1 MAINF
6 LNSQNIAGG
15 ITTSASSDMAGLNM
29 TAGIAMSS
37 NTITTTSYIGRDGDN
52 YIGFITDNLI
62 KFRVNGATQVKLS
75 DGVFAP
81 QTDSDVDLGSNSTR
95 FANLWVDSINGSTP
109 AVGADYLPLA
119 GGTMT
124 GNIVMDDS
132 SGASP
137 NIQFTNQS
145 NDSWYIY
152 NDSNGKF
159 QVQQT
164 STIRATFSSG
174 DLEVR
179 TPLKVSEGAVSI
191 SSDGANYATLTESGS
206 GDFTIASVDD
216 LRLDSGG
223 NDVVLRG
230 ASSAEFGRLS
240 NDSNN
245 FIIKNITADKDIIF
259 QADDGSGGTAT
270 YFYLDGSSADGTYTY
285 TRWNDGG
292 VATFGGDQDL
302 RIWHEPSNNSSYIRN
317 YTNDF
322 YIENLSDDKD
332 ILFRCDDGSGDVAT
346 YFFLDGSETRVTFNK
361 NARFID
367 SALLELGTSGDLQIF
382 HNSADSFIDNYTG
395 NLTIRNRQDDGDI
408 VFTCDDGSGGTTE
421 YFRLDGSQTN
431 VNFQK
436 DAIFADNKKALF
448 GGSGDLQ
455 LYHDGTDSYIKNT
468 EGTFYIDQTVDDGDM
483 KFRCDNG
490 SGGLVSYFF
499 LDGGSADG
507 TYTYTKW
514 GDNDVIALG
523 QGKDLKIYHDGSNS
537 FISDTGTGD
546 LYVKASNNMFFESSA
561 GASKII
567 ARTGG
572 AVDLYYNGSKK
583 IETTSS
589 GVEVTGTQTISSIS
603 QIGSDT
609 DKFLMSDSGEIKY
622 VTGANLRSYIG
633 AGTGS
638 GDVVASGTPVDNQ
651 VAIWTDATTVEGNA
665 NMTFSGTVLTVTGNT
680 STEWNTA
687 YTDRFKW
694 NGQST
699 GLLAADGRTSLGGTT
714 VGQAFFT
721 LTNPS
726 AVTFPRMNADNSV
739 SSLSASDF
747 RTAIGAGTSSTA
759 GTVTSVAFTEQTG
772 NKAGIT
778 LGGSSSWT
786 TSGTL
791 NIGLDIQGQTALGAT
806 AAGGDYLLL
815 YDTSGLANKKV
826 SVTNLVAAAP
836 QGDVTASSTTTFTN
850 KSGNISQWTNDSG
863 YTTNSGT
870 VTGTGVNQRIA
881 YWTGTSSLSSDNGL
895 TYNSTDNKLI
905 FNGDY
910 AIREDGS
917 GTFELNCDGSDIITK
932 INGFGS
938 NGSMTFD
945 ENSIY
950 TTASGFYVPSGYGI
964 SAGTTSTASGTIR
977 ATGNIIA
984 YYSDERLKDFKGN
997 IPDALDKVCKLNG
1010 YYYTQNEKAAELGY
1024 ENYERQVGVSA
1035 QEVQRVMPEVIET
1048 APISYDNDEDYL
1060 TVDYGRLVPLLIES
1074 IKELKN
1080 EIEILKNKSCGN

>member
-1 MAINF
+1 MGNF
-6 LNSQNIAGG
+6 LSG
-15 ITTSASSDMAGLNM
+15 INVTGSVS
-29 TAGIAMSS
+29 
-37 NTITTTSYIGRDGDN
+37 ITGD
-52 YIGFITDNLI
+52 
-62 KFRVNGATQVKLS
+62 
-75 DGVFAP
+75 
-81 QTDSDVDLGSNSTR
+81 GSN
-95 FANLWVDSINGSTP
+95 A
-109 AVGADYLPLA
+109 
-119 GGTMT
+119 
-124 GNIVMDDS
+124 
-132 SGASP
+132 
-137 NIQFTNQS
+137 
-145 NDSWYIY
+145 
-152 NDSNGKF
+152 
-159 QVQQT
+159 
-164 STIRATFSSG
+164 ATF
-174 DLEVR
+174 
-179 TPLKVSEGAVSI
+179 
-191 SSDGANYATLTESGS
+191 TESGS
-206 GDFTIASVDD
+206 GDFTIASIDD

-230 ASSAEFGRLS
+230 ASSSEFGRLS
-240 NDSNN
+240 NSSQN

-259 QADDGSGGTAT
+259 QADDGSGGTTT
-270 YFYLDGSSADGTYTY
+270 YFKLDGSLTILEFSKNLYLTDDVQLRIGTGSDLKIYHDATNSNIVNETGNLLIEQKADG
-285 TRWNDGG
+285 
-292 VATFGGDQDL
+292 GD
-302 RIWHEPSNNSSYIRN
+302 II
-317 YTNDF
+317 F
-322 YIENLSDDKD
+322 YS
-332 ILFRCDDGSGDVAT
+332 DDGSGNVAQ
-346 YFFLDGSETRVTFNK
+346 YFRVDGGEVETRFLKSTLHF
-361 NARFID
+361 D
-367 SALLELGTSGDLQIF
+367 SVKAKFGDGGDL
-382 HNSADSFIDNYTG
+382 
-395 NLTIRNRQDDGDI
+395 
-408 VFTCDDGSGGTTE
+408 E
-421 YFRLDGSQTN
+421 
-431 VNFQK
+431 
-436 DAIFADNKKALF
+436 
-448 GGSGDLQ
+448 
-455 LYHDGTDSYIKNT
+455 
-468 EGTFYIDQTVDDGDM
+468 
-483 KFRCDNG
+483 
-490 SGGLVSYFF
+490 
-499 LDGGSADG
+499 
-507 TYTYTKW
+507 
-514 GDNDVIALG
+514 
-523 QGKDLKIYHDGSNS
+523 IYHDGSNS
-537 FISDTGTGD
+537 YIKETGTGV
-546 LYVKASNNMFFESSA
+546 LYIQGSANVQIEGINGENKAVFNE
-561 GASKII
+561 
-567 ARTGG
+567 
-572 AVDLYYNGSKK
+572 NGSVQLFYNNVQKFQ
-583 IETTSS
+583 TTST
-589 GVEVTGTQTISSIS
+589 GVSVTGTQTISTID

-806 AAGGDYLLL
+806 AAGGDYLLI

>member
-1 MAINF
+1 
-6 LNSQNIAGG
+6 
-15 ITTSASSDMAGLNM
+15 
-29 TAGIAMSS
+29 
-37 NTITTTSYIGRDGDN
+37 
-52 YIGFITDNLI
+52 
-62 KFRVNGATQVKLS
+62 
-75 DGVFAP
+75 
-81 QTDSDVDLGSNSTR
+81 
-95 FANLWVDSINGSTP
+95 
-109 AVGADYLPLA
+109 
-119 GGTMT
+119 
-124 GNIVMDDS
+124 
-132 SGASP
+132 
-137 NIQFTNQS
+137 
-145 NDSWYIY
+145 
-152 NDSNGKF
+152 
-159 QVQQT
+159 
-164 STIRATFSSG
+164 
-174 DLEVR
+174 
-179 TPLKVSEGAVSI
+179 
-191 SSDGANYATLTESGS
+191 
-206 GDFTIASVDD
+206 
-216 LRLDSGG
+216 
-223 NDVVLRG
+223 
-230 ASSAEFGRLS
+230 
-240 NDSNN
+240 
-245 FIIKNITADKDIIF
+245 
-259 QADDGSGGTAT
+259 
-270 YFYLDGSSADGTYTY
+270 
-285 TRWNDGG
+285 
-292 VATFGGDQDL
+292 
-302 RIWHEPSNNSSYIRN
+302 
-317 YTNDF
+317 
-322 YIENLSDDKD
+322 
-332 ILFRCDDGSGDVAT
+332 
-346 YFFLDGSETRVTFNK
+346 
-361 NARFID
+361 
-367 SALLELGTSGDLQIF
+367 
-382 HNSADSFIDNYTG
+382 
-395 NLTIRNRQDDGDI
+395 
-408 VFTCDDGSGGTTE
+408 
-421 YFRLDGSQTN
+421 
-431 VNFQK
+431 
-436 DAIFADNKKALF
+436 
-448 GGSGDLQ
+448 
-455 LYHDGTDSYIKNT
+455 
-468 EGTFYIDQTVDDGDM
+468 
-483 KFRCDNG
+483 
-490 SGGLVSYFF
+490 
-499 LDGGSADG
+499 
-507 TYTYTKW
+507 
-514 GDNDVIALG
+514 
-523 QGKDLKIYHDGSNS
+523 
-537 FISDTGTGD
+537 
-546 LYVKASNNMFFESSA
+546 
-561 GASKII
+561 
-567 ARTGG
+567 
-572 AVDLYYNGSKK
+572 
-583 IETTSS
+583 
-589 GVEVTGTQTISSIS
+589 
-603 QIGSDT
+603 
-609 DKFLMSDSGEIKY
+609 MSDSGEIKY

-665 NMTFSGTVLTVTGNT
+665 NMTFSGTVLTVTGAT

-694 NGQST
+694 NGGST
-699 GLLAADGRTSLGGTT
+699 GLLAADGRTSLGATT
-714 VGQAFFT
+714 VGAAYFT
-721 LTNPS
+721 LSNPS

-791 NIGLDIQGQTALGAT
+791 DIGLDIQGQTALGAT
-806 AAGGDYLLL
+806 PAGGDYLLL
-815 YDTSGLANKKV
+815 YDASGLSNKKV

-917 GTFELNCDGSDIITK
+917 GTFELNCDGSDILTK

>member
-1 MAINF
+1 MGNF
-6 LNSQNIAGG
+6 LSG
-15 ITTSASSDMAGLNM
+15 ISVTGVVS
-29 TAGIAMSS
+29 
-37 NTITTTSYIGRDGDN
+37 ITGD
-52 YIGFITDNLI
+52 
-62 KFRVNGATQVKLS
+62 
-75 DGVFAP
+75 
-81 QTDSDVDLGSNSTR
+81 GSN
-95 FANLWVDSINGSTP
+95 A
-109 AVGADYLPLA
+109 
-119 GGTMT
+119 
-124 GNIVMDDS
+124 
-132 SGASP
+132 
-137 NIQFTNQS
+137 
-145 NDSWYIY
+145 
-152 NDSNGKF
+152 
-159 QVQQT
+159 
-164 STIRATFSSG
+164 ATF
-174 DLEVR
+174 
-179 TPLKVSEGAVSI
+179 
-191 SSDGANYATLTESGS
+191 TESGS
-206 GDFTIASVDD
+206 GDFTIASIDD

-230 ASSAEFGRLS
+230 ASSSEFGRLS
-240 NDSNN
+240 NSSQN
-245 FIIKNITADKDIIF
+245 FVIKNITTDKDIIF
-259 QADDGSGGTAT
+259 QADDGSGGGTAT
-270 YFYLDGSSADGTYTY
+270 YFYLDGSGVRTIFEKL
-285 TRWNDGG
+285 TRHNDD
-292 VATFGGDQDL
+292 VYAAFGSDSDL
-302 RIWHEPSNNSSYIRN
+302 RIYHDGSNSYIKQVTSGTGN
-317 YTNDF
+317 II
-322 YIENLSDDKD
+322 IEQDVANAD
-332 ILFRCDDGSGDVAT
+332 IIFKSDDGSGGTAT
-346 YFFLDGSETRVTFNK
+346 YFFLDGGTSETDDLITNFPDNSVLTF
-361 NARFID
+361 
-367 SALLELGTSGDLQIF
+367 GD
-382 HNSADSFIDNYTG
+382 G
-395 NLTIRNRQDDGDI
+395 R
-408 VFTCDDGSGGTTE
+408 
-421 YFRLDGSQTN
+421 
-431 VNFQK
+431 
-436 DAIFADNKKALF
+436 
-448 GGSGDLQ
+448 
-455 LYHDGTDSYIKNT
+455 
-468 EGTFYIDQTVDDGDM
+468 
-483 KFRCDNG
+483 
-490 SGGLVSYFF
+490 
-499 LDGGSADG
+499 
-507 TYTYTKW
+507 
-514 GDNDVIALG
+514 
-523 QGKDLKIYHDGSNS
+523 DLKIYHDGTHSR
-537 FISDTGTGD
+537 IKD
-546 LYVKASNNMFFESSA
+546 A
-561 GASKII
+561 GAGNLTLNATDFVVNNSADTKNYLT
-567 ARTGG
+567 ATDGG
-572 AVDLYYNGSKK
+572 AVTLYCDGAVKAA
-583 IETTSS
+583 TATSGFS
-589 GVEVTGTQTISSIS
+589 VTGKQTISTIDEV
-603 QIGSDT
+603 GSDT

-638 GDVVASGTPVDNQ
+638 GNVSNTGTPANNQ
-651 VAIWTDATTVEGNA
+651 VAIWTDATTIEGDSNL
-665 NMTFSGTVLTVTGNT
+665 TFSGTVLTVTGNT

-694 NGQST
+694 NGSST

-759 GTVTSVAFTEQTG
+759 GTVTSVAFTEATG

-791 NIGLDIQGQTALGAT
+791 DIGLDISGQTALGAT
-806 AAGGDYLLL
+806 PAGGDYLLL

-870 VTGTGVNQRIA
+870 VTGTGASNRIA
-881 YWTGTSSLSSDNGL
+881 YWSGTSSLSSDNGL

-1035 QEVQRVMPEVIET
+1035 QEVQKVMPEVIET

>member
-1 MAINF
+1 MGNF
-6 LNSQNIAGG
+6 LSG
-15 ITTSASSDMAGLNM
+15 ISVTGVVS
-29 TAGIAMSS
+29 
-37 NTITTTSYIGRDGDN
+37 ITGD
-52 YIGFITDNLI
+52 
-62 KFRVNGATQVKLS
+62 
-75 DGVFAP
+75 
-81 QTDSDVDLGSNSTR
+81 GSN
-95 FANLWVDSINGSTP
+95 A
-109 AVGADYLPLA
+109 
-119 GGTMT
+119 
-124 GNIVMDDS
+124 
-132 SGASP
+132 
-137 NIQFTNQS
+137 
-145 NDSWYIY
+145 
-152 NDSNGKF
+152 
-159 QVQQT
+159 
-164 STIRATFSSG
+164 ATF
-174 DLEVR
+174 
-179 TPLKVSEGAVSI
+179 
-191 SSDGANYATLTESGS
+191 TESGS
-206 GDFTIASVDD
+206 GDFTIASIDD

-230 ASSAEFGRLS
+230 ASSSEFGRLS
-240 NDSNN
+240 NSSQN
-245 FIIKNITADKDIIF
+245 FVIKNITTDKDIIF
-259 QADDGSGGTAT
+259 QADDGSGGGTAT
-270 YFYLDGSSADGTYTY
+270 YFYLDGSGVRTIFEKL
-285 TRWNDGG
+285 TRHNDD
-292 VATFGGDQDL
+292 VYAAFGSDSDL
-302 RIWHEPSNNSSYIRN
+302 RIYHDGSNSYIKQVTSGTGN
-317 YTNDF
+317 II
-322 YIENLSDDKD
+322 IEQDVANAD
-332 ILFRCDDGSGDVAT
+332 IIFKSDDGSGGTAT
-346 YFFLDGSETRVTFNK
+346 YFFLDGGTSETDDLITNFPDNSVLTF
-361 NARFID
+361 
-367 SALLELGTSGDLQIF
+367 GD
-382 HNSADSFIDNYTG
+382 G
-395 NLTIRNRQDDGDI
+395 R
-408 VFTCDDGSGGTTE
+408 
-421 YFRLDGSQTN
+421 
-431 VNFQK
+431 
-436 DAIFADNKKALF
+436 
-448 GGSGDLQ
+448 
-455 LYHDGTDSYIKNT
+455 
-468 EGTFYIDQTVDDGDM
+468 
-483 KFRCDNG
+483 
-490 SGGLVSYFF
+490 
-499 LDGGSADG
+499 
-507 TYTYTKW
+507 
-514 GDNDVIALG
+514 
-523 QGKDLKIYHDGSNS
+523 DLKIYHDGTHSR
-537 FISDTGTGD
+537 IKD
-546 LYVKASNNMFFESSA
+546 A
-561 GASKII
+561 GAGNLTLNATDFVVNNSADTKNYLT
-567 ARTGG
+567 ATDGG
-572 AVDLYYNGSKK
+572 AVTLYCDGAVKAA
-583 IETTSS
+583 TATSGFS
-589 GVEVTGTQTISSIS
+589 VTGKQTISTIDEV
-603 QIGSDT
+603 GSDT

-638 GDVVASGTPVDNQ
+638 GNVSNTGTPANNQ
-651 VAIWTDATTVEGNA
+651 VAIWTDATTIEGDSNL
-665 NMTFSGTVLTVTGNT
+665 TFSGTVLTVTGNT

-694 NGQST
+694 NGSST

-759 GTVTSVAFTEQTG
+759 GTVTSVAFTEATG

-791 NIGLDIQGQTALGAT
+791 DIGLDISGQTALGAT
-806 AAGGDYLLL
+806 PAGGDYLLL

-870 VTGTGVNQRIA
+870 VTGTGASNRIA
-881 YWTGTSSLSSDNGL
+881 YWSGTSSLSSDNGL

-917 GTFELNCDGSDIITK
+917 GTFELNCDGSDILTK

-1035 QEVQRVMPEVIET
+1035 QEVQKVMPEVIET